1 MAREMTQPLDPSL
14 ADRPLQIVTACKG
27 RDLPI
32 LEITARQL
40 WATVPCR
47 ALFVIAPHRDCPA
60 IRRRLGA
67 SASVIAEDDF
77 IPTMTMDNLRRLDI
91 HGFPGTGAAGW
102 YFQQLLKLQFAFVE
116 PAEDYYL
123 MWDADTVPLRPLR
136 FFDAEGRMLLTKA
149 DEHHAPY
156 FETYRNLLGAE
167 PHREFSLIAQHIV
180 VQKSVAREMLARI
193 GQHVAGAETWPWKIM
208 RSLPPT
214 GDNLFS
220 EYETYGHYV
229 KNFHPDRVRF
239 ISRHWRR
246 DARQNEGCAL
256 PTPADL
262 AALAQEYDYAAFERA
277 DRGWRLWGR
286 RLARNFQK
294 MLRPG

>member
-1 MAREMTQPLDPSL
+1 MTQLLDSFS
-14 ADRPLQIVTACKG
+14 AGRPLPIVTTCKG

-40 WATVPCR
+40 WKLVPCR
-47 ALFVIAPHRDCPA
+47 ALFVIAPGRNCPA
-60 IRRRLGA
+60 IRRRLGTLA
-67 SASVIAEDDF
+67 NVIAEDDF
-77 IPTMTMDNLRRLDI
+77 IPTMTMDKLRRLNL

-136 FFDAEGRMLLTKA
+136 FFDAEGRMLLTRA
-149 DEHHAPY
+149 TEHHAPY
-156 FETYRNLLGAE
+156 FKTYRHLLGTEAK
-167 PHREFSLIAQHIV
+167 PEFSLIAQHLV

-193 GQHVAGAETWPWKIM
+193 EQHVAGAETWPWKIM
-208 RSLPPT
+208 RTLPPT

-229 KNFHPDRVRF
+229 KNFYPDRVRF
-239 ISRHWRR
+239 VHRDWRR

-262 AALAQEYDYAAFERA
+262 ATLAQEYDYAAFERA
-277 DRGWRLWGR
+277 GRGWRLWSR

-294 MLRPG
+294 LLRPG